1 MLLSWSRKLSAFKKV
16 MKFYLSMEADRTVVI
31 AWFLLSVML
40 PSGTDAQWLAIGLA
54 VFSISVKA
62 TTAMQAVLLCK
73 QTIWSIRSWSNRRS
87 YLTLKPFHQQLNNL
101 YKKILNKPWLYLWLD
116 RNLMYQMICLH
127 RRTAYI
133 AVVAFCERASSWV
146 G

>member
-1 MLLSWSRKLSAFKKV
+1 

-62 TTAMQAVLLCK
+62 TTAMQAVILCK
-73 QTIWSIRSWSNRRS
+73 RAS
-87 YLTLKPFHQQLNNL
+87 KPSD
-101 YKKILNKPWLYLWLD
+101 PLD
-116 RNLMYQMICLH
+116 RDP
-127 RRTAYI
+127 T
-133 AVVAFCERASSWV
+133 V
-146 G
+146 GHI